1 MHLVLGR
8 PDDSCCAGVL
18 SRLLERGLPARLLA
32 DPLAPPTR
40 FAWRLDDAGLDS
52 RVALDGVN
60 PTTISSVLVRDTG
73 WLDPAGWDPTD
84 HTYMLAETRAVLLA
98 WLAGLPCPV
107 INRVSAA
114 LWFRPRMS
122 ALGWRPLLR
131 RAGLPTSETLLTNDS
146 NSARDFGRQLEANG
160 SRGAVCTPLT
170 GDAAWLI
177 TGSNWSGLAALQKL
191 APACLTEPH
200 GPTQCACVVGDRI
213 VWDGPPPP
221 AASVLERGFLRFAGA
236 AGLDFVELSVAPI
249 QRGLGVV
256 FVEHLVQLD
265 HFGMAAR
272 AHILDALVD
281 MLVGERASVRYTE
294 EALA

>member
-1 MHLVLGR
+1 VHLVLGR
-8 PDDSCCAGVL
+8 PDDSCCAGIL
-18 SRLLERGLPARLLA
+18 SRLRERGLAARLLA

-40 FAWRLDDAGLDS
+40 FAWRLDDAGLES
-52 RVALDGVN
+52 SVALDGVS

-73 WLDPAGWDPTD
+73 WLDPTGWDPTD
-84 HTYMLAETRAVLLA
+84 HTYMVAETRAVLLA
-98 WLAGLPCPV
+98 WLAGLSCPV

-114 LWFRPRMS
+114 LWYRPRTS

-131 RAGLPTSETLLTNDS
+131 RAGLPTPEILLTNDPD
-146 NSARDFGRQLEANG
+146 SARDFGRQLEASG
-160 SRGAVCTPLT
+160 SGGAICTPLT

-177 TGSNWSGLAALQKL
+177 TGSSWSGLAALQKL

-213 VWDGPPPP
+213 VWNGAPPPT
-221 AASVLERGFLRFAGA
+221 AAPLERGFLRFARA
-236 AGLDFVELSVAPI
+236 AGLDFVEFAVAPV
-249 QRGLGVV
+249 RHGLAVV

-265 HFGMAAR
+265 HFGAR
-272 AHILDALVD
+272 TRDDILDALVD
-281 MLVGERASVRYTE
+281 RLVGEQVPVRLTE